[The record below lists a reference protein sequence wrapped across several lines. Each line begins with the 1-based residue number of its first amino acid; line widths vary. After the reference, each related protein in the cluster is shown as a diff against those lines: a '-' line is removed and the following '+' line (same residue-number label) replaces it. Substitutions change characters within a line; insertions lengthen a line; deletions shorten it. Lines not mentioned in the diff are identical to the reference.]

1 MRVGRCFLCF
11 ITVRETMTSK
21 LKRRLTIPGVADAD
35 NMIHIT
41 QRKFQELVRQDTRG
55 ICEAKQ
61 RMIGKDSSQTHGPCM
76 QNCFMAQ
83 ATQTSMAMH
92 NFDLLPDDNISENGK
107 ERKDSRHSRL
117 SIYYKEWDMI
127 DLEAIGEISDAC
139 PALIR
144 MSDNNDFVT
153 TVYELC

>member
-1 MRVGRCFLCF
+1 M
-11 ITVRETMTSK
+11 
-21 LKRRLTIPGVADAD
+21 ADAD
-35 NMIHIT
+35 NMIHVA
-41 QRKFQELVRQDTRG
+41 QRKLQELVRQDTRG

-83 ATQTSMAMH
+83 ATQTSMAVH
-92 NFDLLPDDNISENGK
+92 NLDLLPNNNVSENGK

-117 SIYYKEWDMI
+117 SINYKEWNMI

-139 PALIR
+139 PTLIR
-144 MSDNNDFVT
+144 MSDDDNFVAP
-153 TVYELC
+153 VYELC